1 MSAKEKNPFRPGNGI
16 VPPFVA
22 GREQVLESF
31 SSLLDENSRG
41 LPRNLILYGLRGT
54 GKTVML
60 QLFRTVCEE
69 KGWLFAER
77 EFNERFRDE
86 EFFAEAFLK
95 DVTNLASQVSL
106 RKRLK
111 EMGKKVGDTIKP
123 EEVEVLGVK
132 YKPFYKSE
140 HVLLEDHLKDSL
152 VDNWKVIDESSS
164 KNKGLVFLYDE
175 FHSVRDCAPN
185 FPLASL
191 LGAMAYAQ
199 RKGCKYIL
207 VIAGLPNIRGYLK
220 EAKTYVERM
229 FAFSELGNLPKV
241 DARRAIEEPLSAS
254 GIKFDDDVLE
264 AIANETRGYPY
275 FLQFY
280 CYYLVEKLDKFS
292 ITLSD
297 YRAVHEEI
305 LSQLDRSFFE
315 DRFDQA
321 SDAEQQ
327 ILLSMAKAGEED
339 VKTSEICKRV
349 KQDYQTAI
357 VTLNRLLDKNFIYK
371 TRKGRYS
378 FALPLF
384 RDFLLR
390 KLSRT

>member
-1 MSAKEKNPFRPGNGI
+1 MSARDKNPFRPGNGI

-22 GREQVLESF
+22 GRDQVFELF
-31 SSLLDENSRG
+31 SSLLDENARG

-60 QLFRTVCEE
+60 QLFKTMCEE

-86 EFFAEAFLK
+86 EFFAEAFLR
-95 DVTNLASQVSL
+95 DLTNSVSQVSL
-106 RKRLK
+106 RKRVK
-111 EMGKKVGDTIKP
+111 ELGKKVGEAIKP

-132 YKPFYKSE
+132 YKPFYRSE
-140 HVLLEDHLKDSL
+140 RILLEDYLKDSL
-152 VDNWKVIDESSS
+152 VANWKVINESSA

-175 FHSVRDCAPN
+175 FHAVRDYAPN

-191 LGAMAYAQ
+191 LGAMAHAQ
-199 RKGCKYIL
+199 RQKCRYIL
-207 VIAGLPNIRGYLK
+207 VLAGLPNMRVYLK

-229 FAFSELGNLPKV
+229 FTFSELGNLPPV
-241 DARRAIEEPLSAS
+241 DAQRAIEEPLAAS
-254 GIKFDDDVLE
+254 SIRFEDQALE
-264 AIANETRGYPY
+264 AIVRETRGYPY

-280 CYYLVEKLDKFS
+280 CYYLIEKVNKFT

-297 YRAVHEEI
+297 YQGIHEAI
-305 LSQLDRSFFE
+305 LTQLDKSFFE
-315 DRFDQA
+315 NRFDQA
-321 SDAEQQ
+321 SDVEQK

-339 VKTSEICKRV
+339 VKTSEICNRI
-349 KQDYQTAI
+349 KQDYQTII
-357 VTLNRLLDKNFIYK
+357 VSLNRLLDKNIVYR